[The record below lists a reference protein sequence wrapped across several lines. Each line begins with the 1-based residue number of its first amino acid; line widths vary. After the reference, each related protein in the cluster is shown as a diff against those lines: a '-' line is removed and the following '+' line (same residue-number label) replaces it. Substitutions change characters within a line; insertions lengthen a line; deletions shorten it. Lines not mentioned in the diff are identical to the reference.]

1 MTSIILVHAGGMA
14 YLWPFLLL
22 VDMKTNDTVRV
33 AIIGLGV
40 MGSGH
45 ARAYQQGQIQNGK
58 LVAVCDSSEKQLASF
73 PEAKPFTSADDLFRW
88 GEFDAV
94 VVATPHYGHTTLGIQ
109 ALQNGKH
116 LLVEKPVSV
125 HKADC
130 EKLYAAY
137 TDKNLVFG
145 AVFNKRPVQLYSKL
159 KAFIDSGEL
168 GQLRRINWIITD
180 WFRTYAY
187 YRSGTW
193 RATWAGEGGGVLLN
207 QCPHELDLWQW
218 LFGMPKKLRAY
229 CQFGRYHDIEVEDD
243 VTAYMEYAN
252 GMTGVFIASTG
263 ESPGTNRLEIV
274 GERGRVIVEPGKDI
288 HFLRNTVEMSEFS
301 RTAKGGFDR
310 TESWDIRIPASSN
323 VLMHTAM
330 QQNFVD
336 AILHGTPLIA
346 SALDGI
352 HSVELANAMIYS
364 SVRNEDVH
372 FPLDSGKYA
381 KLLEELIAG
390 SKKKS

>member
-1 MTSIILVHAGGMA
+1 MGG
-14 YLWPFLLL
+14 
-22 VDMKTNDTVRV
+22 
-33 AIIGLGV
+33 
-40 MGSGH
+40 GH
-45 ARAYQQGQIQNGK
+45 ARAFVGGQVPNGQ
-58 LVAVCDSSEKQLASF
+58 LVAVCDTTQSQLDKV
-73 PEAKPFTSADDLFRW
+73 PDAKHFTHADELFRW

-94 VVATPHYGHTTLGIQ
+94 VVATPHYSHTTLGIQ

-145 AVFNKRPVQLYSKL
+145 AVFNKRPVPLYTKL
-159 KAFIDSGEL
+159 KAFMEAGEL
-168 GQLRRINWIITD
+168 GQLRRINWIMTD
-180 WFRTYAY
+180 WFRTASY
-187 YRSGTW
+187 YRSGGW
-193 RATWAGEGGGVLLN
+193 RATWSGEGGGVLLN

-218 LFGMPKKLRAY
+218 LFGMPSKLRAY

-243 VTAYMEYAN
+243 VTAYMEYAD
-252 GMTGVFIASTG
+252 GTTGVFVASTG

-288 HFLRNTVEMSEFS
+288 HFLRNTVEMSEWNKI
-301 RTAKGGFDR
+301 APGGFSK
-310 TESWDIRIPASSN
+310 TETWDVRIPASSEI
-323 VLMHTAM
+323 LMHSAILK
-330 QQNFVD
+330 NFVE
-336 AILHGTPLIA
+336 AILNGTPLIA
-346 SALDGI
+346 SALEGI
-352 HSVELANAMIYS
+352 RSVELANAMIYS
-364 SVRNEDVH
+364 SVRNEDVQ

-390 SKKKS
+390 SKRK